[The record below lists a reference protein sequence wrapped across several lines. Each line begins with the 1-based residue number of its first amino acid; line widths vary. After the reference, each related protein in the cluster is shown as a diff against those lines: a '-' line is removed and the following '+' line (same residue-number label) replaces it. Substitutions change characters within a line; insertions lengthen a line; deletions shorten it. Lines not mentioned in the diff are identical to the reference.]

1 MIMGL
6 FNFKKKPAKTVP
18 KTTSTP
24 AKRWRADN
32 VEGATEINQA
42 DTFLY
47 GAGATTVASLLS
59 SGKRQAR
66 SRQQIYEKFAE
77 MEGDPIV
84 SSALKLQVT
93 SALGGHETTGNT
105 VFIETNPVFAQDKR
119 KVALAE
125 EIAANL

>member
-1 MIMGL
+1 MGL
-6 FNFKKKPAKTVP
+6 FNFKKKPAKTTP
-18 KTTSTP
+18 TMATTP
-24 AKRWRADN
+24 AKRWKSDN
-32 VEGATEINQA
+32 LAGATEISQA

-66 SRQQIYEKFAE
+66 SRQQIYEKWAE

-93 SALGGHETTGNT
+93 SALGGFTA
-105 VFIETNPVFAQDKR
+105 AQ
-119 KVALAE
+119 
-125 EIAANL
+125 AA